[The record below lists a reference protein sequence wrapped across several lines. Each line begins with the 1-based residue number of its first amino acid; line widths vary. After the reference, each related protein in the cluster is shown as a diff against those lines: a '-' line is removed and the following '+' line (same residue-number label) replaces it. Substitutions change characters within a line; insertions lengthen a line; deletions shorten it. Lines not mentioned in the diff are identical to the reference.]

1 MKLSVGIVGLPNVGK
16 STLFQAL
23 TKKPVDIANYPFCT
37 IEPNVGIATVQDA
50 RLGKLAALF
59 NPQKIIPAVV
69 EFVDIAGLVRGA
81 ATGEG
86 LGNKFLSHIRE
97 VASILHVVRCFEDSE
112 VVHVDGAPDPLR
124 DIETIRTELALK
136 DMETV
141 DRRIFDLQRDAKTGK
156 KEAEEELEAL
166 SRIRTLLAEGKPI
179 SETPSD
185 QPALAGLFLLS
196 AKPVLYVLN
205 AGGNNVSA
213 SLLKKLTGMDMSYI
227 ILNIKEEFDMAGLDE
242 SALAEL
248 GMKQKLGDLIKRSYE
263 LLGLAT
269 FFTAGSDEV
278 RAWTIAKGAR
288 APTAGAAIHSD
299 FETKFIKAVVVPWDA
314 LVEKGGLAQA
324 ASRGLVRTEGKEY
337 EVQDGDVIEFKHG

>member
-50 RLGKLAALF
+50 RLEKLSQLF
-59 NPQKIIPAVV
+59 KPEKTIPAIV
-69 EFVDIAGLVRGA
+69 EFVDIAGLVKGA

-97 VASILHVVRCFEDSE
+97 VASVLHVVRGFKDSE
-112 VVHVDGAPDPLR
+112 ITHVEGIPDPLR
-124 DIETIRTELALK
+124 DIETIRTELAIK

-141 DRRIFDLQRDAKTGK
+141 DRRIYDLQRDAKTGK
-156 KEAEEELEAL
+156 KEAEEELEIL
-166 SRIRTLLAEGKPI
+166 SKVRTLLAEGKSI
-179 SETPSD
+179 AESPSD
-185 QPALAGLFLLS
+185 LFLLS

-205 AGGNNVSA
+205 AEDKDIPA
-213 SLLKKLTGMDMSYI
+213 SLRKKLGDMGMTFAV
-227 ILNIKEEFDMAGLDE
+227 LNIKEEFDMAGLNE
-242 SALAEL
+242 AGLAEL
-248 GMKQKLGDLIKRSYE
+248 GMTPRLPELIMKSYE
-263 LLGLAT
+263 LLGLVT

-278 RAWTIAKGAR
+278 RAWTIRRGAK
-288 APTAGAAIHSD
+288 APEAGAAIHSD
-299 FETKFIKAVVVPWDA
+299 FETKFIKAMVVASDQ
-314 LVEKGGLAQA
+314 LLESGSIAQA

>member
-37 IEPNVGIATVQDA
+37 IEPNVGIATVQDE

-124 DIETIRTELALK
+124 DIDTIRTELALK

-156 KEAEEELEAL
+156 KEAQEAL
-166 SRIRTLLAEGKPI
+166 ETLSKIRAE
-179 SETPSD
+179 
-185 QPALAGLFLLS
+185 LAGGLSITSAPQDLFLLS
-196 AKPVLYVLN
+196 AKPVLYVFN
-205 AGGNNVSA
+205 AQGDISA
-213 SLLKKLTGMDMSYI
+213 SLKKKLQEMKLSFI
-227 ILNIKEEFDMAGLDE
+227 VLNIKEELDMAGLDE

-248 GMKQKLGDLIKRSYE
+248 GMHPRLPELITRSYE

-278 RAWTIAKGAR
+278 RAWTITKGAT
-288 APTAGAAIHSD
+288 APQAGAVIHSD
-299 FETKFIKAVVVPWDA
+299 FETKFIKAIVVPCDT
-314 LVEKGGLAQA
+314 LIQA
-324 ASRGLVRTEGKEY
+324 GSLSQASSRGLVRTEGKEY